1 MDTHSSPDVLKG
13 AVDILD
19 DAIEPLPKIEH
30 RPLPEEPE
38 TTPKK
43 RTLSQP
49 DKRAD
54 DDEAG
59 AEA

>member
-30 RPLPEEPE
+30 RPPEEPE